1 MSIFAFSDIDAQ
13 PLQVAVSDFPGFLIA
28 EMEAPALTVAPI
40 FATGAVAFPRPSA
53 IPHDLEAVF
62 PDIEEIVLVNVSLD
76 VISAERRTGGNGAV
90 RKNGADVYTRAA
102 EKRIAAGHLLIR
114 AEKTFAAIVG
124 VDSALLTG
132 LPDEIENLLELGV
145 VQFENGISLRPP
157 FRKNGGDA
165 PVPEPETNEE
175 LTDLGKLGQVLLV
188 DAGNDIEGKARN
200 MRSPL
205 NSLGCSFKR
214 MRMPPKMIMGKPEP
228 IQADRHGA
236 EARCKQAL
244 EAWKRHG
251 EPVRDHPP
259 RESPF
264 KEGLARLLKIFAH
277 EGLSPRK
284 HNQSPG
290 GNHMPAKS
298 IEDAEEIGYRHIGK
312 GFAPAVAPAV
322 EAVKIA
328 AEGAFPKKIR
338 ERMVLNLRMA
348 IKPIE
353 LKRSSFPK
361 GKIRSC
367 HPLGLHIK
375 ERRTRSCWKTPDSL
389 LKKKIRHCSRNH
401 FLLRRNLRKRQKMRK
416 HLSGTGSNRRPA
428 RKQASF
434 SR

>member
-1 MSIFAFSDIDAQ
+1 M
-13 PLQVAVSDFPGFLIA
+13 AVSDLPCLLIA
-28 EMEAPALTVAPI
+28 EVEASAFAVTPI
-40 FATGAVAFPRPSA
+40 PATGAVAFPGPSA
-53 IPHDLEAVF
+53 VAHDLEALF
-62 PDIEEIVLVNVSLD
+62 PNIEEIVLVNVSLD
-76 VISAERRTGGNGAV
+76 VIPAERRTGGNGTV
-90 RKNGADVYTRAA
+90 RENGADVDTRTA

-124 VDSALLTG
+124 VNSALLTG
-132 LPDEIENLLELGV
+132 LPDEIENLPELGV

-157 FRKNGGDA
+157 FRKNGGNA
-165 PVPEPETNEE
+165 PVPEPEPNEE
-175 LTDLGKLGQVLLV
+175 LTDLGKLGQVLLI
-188 DAGNDIEGKARN
+188 DAGNDIKGKARN

-236 EARCKQAL
+236 EARGKQAL
-244 EAWKRHG
+244 KAGKRHG
-251 EPVRDHPP
+251 ESVRDHPP
-259 RESPF
+259 RESAF
-264 KEGLARLLKIFAH
+264 KEGLAHLLKIFAH

-298 IEDAEEIGYRHIGK
+298 IQDTEEIGYRHIGN

-328 AEGAFPKKIR
+328 AEGAFPKKIG
-338 ERMVLNLRMA
+338 EPMALHLRMA
-348 IKPIE
+348 IKSIE

-375 ERRTRSCWKTPDSL
+375 ERQTRSCWKTPDSL
-389 LKKKIRHCSRNH
+389 LKKIWHCSRNR
-401 FLLRRNLRKRQKMRK
+401 FLLKMMML
-416 HLSGTGSNRRPA
+416 H
-428 RKQASF
+428 
-434 SR
+434 